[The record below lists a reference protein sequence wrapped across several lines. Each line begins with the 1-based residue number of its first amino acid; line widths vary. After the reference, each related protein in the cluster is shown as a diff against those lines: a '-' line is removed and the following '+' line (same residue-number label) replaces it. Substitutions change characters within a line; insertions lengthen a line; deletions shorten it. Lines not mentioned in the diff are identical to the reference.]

1 MKKII
6 FILVSVFVVTGLF
19 QYALNAKAVAPSDFG
34 LKEGDVISATG
45 DPDVYIVNSYGYKR
59 LFVNPK
65 IFNLYGHLGWN
76 NIKNVSPTTRDAL
89 ITSGLFRNCESND
102 QKVYGL
108 DVISEDVANLRWVN
122 TSGAQAVADDSN
134 FFKKVFCINTAEQR
148 LYTPGSEYASVQ
160 QIPDYSRSG
169 NGSGVTPHA
178 ELVVPNKIV
187 AGYETTILIKGSG
200 FSQGTQVDFGAG
212 NIKPSYVVVDDGQ
225 IKVTIPANMPAL
237 VFNISI
243 TNSNGRSVVLKDALT
258 IQQPATATNSS
269 TGLMAVQIFSKV
281 SPSTAL
287 ITNNSNTTA
296 GSGAVI
302 SSDGYILTNEHVIS
316 GYSTVKVYISST
328 GNAPFTQYTGTVL
341 GQDSVNDLAIVKIS
355 ASGLKP
361 IEFGSS
367 SETNLPGG
375 SQIYALGFPL
385 VFNIGATSVKILDGI
400 VVGRLGTSFIQVSAN
415 IQPGNSGGPLVNNQ
429 GQLVGINNWCVTE
442 TKLCQQGFGFA
453 IPVDFINPLIAGLKS
468 PRYTPPPTPPPT
480 PLPTIPPTP
489 TPIPTPTPTPT
500 PSNTPTPTPSATPTP
515 TPEIPKNVTLSLET
529 WTKEENLPDGLP
541 INKGFAYGFKPTGA
555 DVVFKGFKVTF
566 LHSNPLARLE
576 GVRIGGAYDQY
587 VAVVAPGQQITHSR
601 DYEIKNG
608 ILFPAHTQTESRL
621 NEDIGWQMRIDSVEV
636 VLKNFPDI
644 AVKVEGLPFVV
655 NPIEKK
661 FKVSLSSSSPSG
673 LQPSPPYPNNVELIR
688 VDISHNYNYFIEC
701 ENANITVLGKTVRE
715 DSSIATDIKLS
726 WKDIGNQTGTGS
738 TTFSSGVAKDYLTFC
753 DLRNGWGTV
762 GVYGNFDNGNYN
774 IGGVSP
780 GSQWQIIINSLT
792 FKDFGY
798 PFVVEGLPVTGNIVK
813 W

>member
-1 MKKII
+1 FVGGLPEMRSDFVQGMEQMPHYKKLGS
-6 FILVSVFVVTGLF
+6 ILVIFLVAVFYF
-19 QYALNAKAVAPSDFG
+19 INQAHAVQPSDFG

-45 DPDVYIVNSYGYKR
+45 DPDVYIVNAYGYKR

-76 NIKNVSPTTRDAL
+76 KIKNVSPTTHDVF

-108 DVISEDVANLRWVN
+108 DVVSEDVANLRWVN
-122 TSGAQAVADDSN
+122 TSGAQAVADDSD

-148 LYTPGSEYASVQ
+148 LYTPGSEYASVR
-160 QIPDYSRSG
+160 QIPNYNRAG
-169 NGSGVTPHA
+169 NGAGVVPHA

-200 FSQGTQVDFGAG
+200 FNQGTQIDFGAG
-212 NIKPSYVVVDDGQ
+212 VIRPSYVVVDSSQ

-237 VFNISI
+237 IYNIAI
-243 TNSNGRSVVLKDALT
+243 TNTGGQSIVLRDALT
-258 IQQPATATNSS
+258 IQQPSTATNSY
-269 TGLMAVQIFSKV
+269 TGLTAVQIFSKV

-296 GSGAVI
+296 GSGVVI
-302 SSDGYILTNEHVIS
+302 SNDGYILTNEHVVS

-341 GQDSVNDLAIVKIS
+341 GQDSTNDLAIVKIS
-355 ASGLKP
+355 ASGLQP
-361 IEFGSS
+361 IEFGNS

-453 IPVDFINPLIAGLKS
+453 IPVDFINPLITGLKS

-489 TPIPTPTPTPT
+489 TPIPTPTPVPT

-515 TPEIPKNVTLSLET
+515 TPTPTPLPTSATLEVRGITSKNDPI
-529 WTKEENLPDGLP
+529 NLP
-541 INKGFAYGFKPTGA
+541 IKRGFGFGYKALENNVMITQA
-555 DVVFKGFKVTF
+555 TMTF
-566 LHSNPLARLE
+566 LNDNPLARLE
-576 GVRIGGAYDQY
+576 NVQLAMLNSTMN
-587 VAVVAPGQQITHSR
+587 VNVVAPGQTLVQSGAVTVSTNQEKYGYIYSTSN
-601 DYEIKNG
+601 D
-608 ILFPAHTQTESRL
+608 S
-621 NEDIGWQMRIDSVEV
+621 GWRIRIDS
-636 VLKNFPDI
+636 I
-644 AVKVEGLPFVV
+644 
-655 NPIEKK
+655 
-661 FKVSLSSSSPSG
+661 
-673 LQPSPPYPNNVELIR
+673 
-688 VDISHNYNYFIEC
+688 
-701 ENANITVLGKTVRE
+701 NAT
-715 DSSIATDIKLS
+715 IAT
-726 WKDIGNQTGTGS
+726 
-738 TTFSSGVAKDYLTFC
+738 
-753 DLRNGWGTV
+753 NGAATA
-762 GVYGNFDNGNYN
+762 
-774 IGGVSP
+774 
-780 GSQWQIIINSLT
+780 T
-792 FKDFGY
+792 
-798 PFVVEGLPVTGNIVK
+798 
-813 W
+813 